1 MKKSILLLGTIV
13 LCSAIWS
20 CEQKPKEP
28 TAEEIEAKVTERYG
42 EALKT
47 QMQIREMECAATIDA
62 KVSEKLAAEIVTS
75 K

>member
-1 MKKSILLLGTIV
+1 MKNSLFLLSILLL
-13 LCSAIWS
+13 CSAICS

-47 QMQIREMECAATIDA
+47 QIQMREMECEATIDA
-62 KVSEKLAAEIVTS
+62 KVSEKLAAEMANN